1 MDFYILKEEIVKSL
15 NLTLGVVEKRQTLP
29 ILSNVLIE
37 VDESSLKLTATDLES
52 EISTTST
59 ISNFNSGGKTTA
71 PARKLSDLCRLLPDM
86 AEIHFFLDGDNLKIE
101 SGSGKYN
108 LSTLPSDDFP
118 VFEFEDS
125 QGQINISSEN
135 LKTIIM
141 KTSFA
146 MGNQDWR
153 HYLNGLFIS
162 IDDKN
167 ITSVATDAHRLA
179 LASSTLNE
187 ASMETTD
194 GIVPRK
200 SINEIGKLVGD
211 NSENVL
217 IKISQSSILVEAAGT
232 KFVSKLIEGKF
243 PDYEQVIPTGE
254 SSLLVIDR
262 KNFSDSLSRVSV
274 LSSEKYKGVRII
286 TKKNSLNISANN
298 PEKEQGEEVVACEYS
313 GEEIDIAFNVNYLQE
328 ILSTIDSETIEI
340 NFFGSE
346 KSCLITDPNS
356 ENLKYPLKA
365 YQLQPSE
372 DAVRNISLKDN
383 FTIESTNII
392 LIFQSRV

>member
-1 MDFYILKEEIVKSL
+1 MDFYITKEEVVKSL

-29 ILSNVLIE
+29 ILSNVLFE

-59 ISNFNSGGKTTA
+59 ISNFKSGGKTTA
-71 PARKLSDLCRLLPDM
+71 PARKLSDLCRLMPDL

-101 SGSGKYN
+101 TDSGKYN
-108 LSTLPSDDFP
+108 LSTLPSEDFP
-118 VFEFEDS
+118 VFETEDTQS
-125 QGQINISSEN
+125 QINISSPN
-135 LKTIIM
+135 LKNLIT

-153 HYLNGLFIS
+153 HYLNGLYMM
-162 IDDKN
+162 IDDKV
-167 ITSVATDAHRLA
+167 ITTVATDAHRLA
-179 LASSTLNE
+179 MATSSLNE
-187 ASMETTD
+187 ASSESTS

-211 NSENVL
+211 ESENVVIQL
-217 IKISQSSILVEAAGT
+217 GQTSIAANVSGT
-232 KFVSKLIEGKF
+232 TFVSKLIEGKF
-243 PDYEQVIPTGE
+243 PDYEQVIPSGE
-254 SSLLVIDR
+254 SSLLVVDR
-262 KNFSDSLSRVSV
+262 KNFSESLSRVSV

-286 TKKNSLNISANN
+286 TNKNSLNISANN
-298 PEKEQGEEVVACEYS
+298 PEKEQGEENLSCEYQ

-328 ILSTIDSETIEI
+328 ILSTIDSEKIEI

-356 ENLKYPLKA
+356 ENLKYVVMPL
-365 YQLQPSE
+365 
-372 DAVRNISLKDN
+372 
-383 FTIESTNII
+383 
-392 LIFQSRV
+392 LI

>member
-1 MDFYILKEEIVKSL
+1 MDFYITKEEVVKSL
-15 NLTLGVVEKRQTLP
+15 NPTLGVVEKRQTLP
-29 ILSNVLIE
+29 ILSNVLLE

-59 ISNFNSGGKTTA
+59 ISNFKSGGKTTA
-71 PARKLSDLCRLLPDM
+71 PARKLSDLCRLMPDL

-101 SGSGKYN
+101 TESGKYN
-108 LSTLPSDDFP
+108 LSTLPSEDFP
-118 VFEFEDS
+118 VFETEDTQS
-125 QGQINISSEN
+125 QINISSQN
-135 LKTIIM
+135 LKNLIT

-153 HYLNGLFIS
+153 HYLNGLYMM
-162 IDDKN
+162 IDDKV
-167 ITSVATDAHRLA
+167 ITTVATDAHRLA
-179 LASSTLNE
+179 MATSSLNE
-187 ASMETTD
+187 ASSESTS

-211 NSENVL
+211 ESENVVIQL
-217 IKISQSSILVEAAGT
+217 GQTSIAANVSGT
-232 KFVSKLIEGKF
+232 TFVSKLIEGKF
-243 PDYEQVIPTGE
+243 PDYEQVIPSGE
-254 SSLLVIDR
+254 SSLLVVDR
-262 KNFSDSLSRVSV
+262 KNFSESLSRVSV

-298 PEKEQGEEVVACEYS
+298 PEKEQGEENLSCEYQ

-328 ILSTIDSETIEI
+328 ILSTIDSEKIEI

-356 ENLKYPLKA
+356 ENLKYVVMPL
-365 YQLQPSE
+365 
-372 DAVRNISLKDN
+372 
-383 FTIESTNII
+383 
-392 LIFQSRV
+392 LI

>member
-1 MDFYILKEEIVKSL
+1 MDFYITKEEVVKSL

-29 ILSNVLIE
+29 ILSNVLLE

-59 ISNFNSGGKTTA
+59 ISNFKSGGKTTA
-71 PARKLSDLCRLLPDM
+71 PARKLSDLCRLMPDL

-101 SGSGKYN
+101 TESGKYN
-108 LSTLPSDDFP
+108 LSTLPSEDFP
-118 VFEFEDS
+118 VFETEDTQS
-125 QGQINISSEN
+125 QINISSQN
-135 LKTIIM
+135 LKNLIT

-153 HYLNGLFIS
+153 HYLNGLYMM
-162 IDDKN
+162 IDDKV
-167 ITSVATDAHRLA
+167 ITTVATDAHRLA
-179 LASSTLNE
+179 MATSSLNE
-187 ASMETTD
+187 ASSESTS

-211 NSENVL
+211 ESENVVIQL
-217 IKISQSSILVEAAGT
+217 GQTSIAANVSGT
-232 KFVSKLIEGKF
+232 TFVSKLIEGKF
-243 PDYEQVIPTGE
+243 PDYEQVIPSGE
-254 SSLLVIDR
+254 SSLLVVDR
-262 KNFSDSLSRVSV
+262 KNFSESLSRVSV

-286 TKKNSLNISANN
+286 TKKDSLNISANN
-298 PEKEQGEEVVACEYS
+298 PEKEQGEENLPCEYQ

-328 ILSTIDSETIEI
+328 VLSTIDSEKIEI

-356 ENLKYPLKA
+356 ENLKYVVMPL
-365 YQLQPSE
+365 
-372 DAVRNISLKDN
+372 
-383 FTIESTNII
+383 
-392 LIFQSRV
+392 LI

>member
-1 MDFYILKEEIVKSL
+1 MDFYITKEEVVKSL

-29 ILSNVLIE
+29 ILSNVLLE

-59 ISNFNSGGKTTA
+59 ISNFKSGGKTTA
-71 PARKLSDLCRLLPDM
+71 PARKLSDLCRLMPDL

-101 SGSGKYN
+101 TESGKYN
-108 LSTLPSDDFP
+108 LSTLPSEDFP
-118 VFEFEDS
+118 VFETEDAQS
-125 QGQINISSEN
+125 QINISSQN
-135 LKTIIM
+135 LKNLIT

-153 HYLNGLFIS
+153 HYLNGLYMM
-162 IDDKN
+162 IDDKV
-167 ITSVATDAHRLA
+167 ITTVATDAHRLA
-179 LASSTLNE
+179 MATSSLNE
-187 ASMETTD
+187 ASSESTS

-211 NSENVL
+211 ESENVVIQL
-217 IKISQSSILVEAAGT
+217 GQTSIAANVSGT
-232 KFVSKLIEGKF
+232 TFVSKLIEGKF
-243 PDYEQVIPTGE
+243 PDYEQVIPSGE
-254 SSLLVIDR
+254 SSLLVVDR
-262 KNFSDSLSRVSV
+262 KNFSESLSRVSV

-298 PEKEQGEEVVACEYS
+298 PEKEQGEENLPCEYQ

-328 ILSTIDSETIEI
+328 VLSTIDSEKIEI

-356 ENLKYPLKA
+356 ENLKYVVMPL
-365 YQLQPSE
+365 
-372 DAVRNISLKDN
+372 
-383 FTIESTNII
+383 
-392 LIFQSRV
+392 LI

>member
-1 MDFYILKEEIVKSL
+1 MDFYITKEEVVKSL

-29 ILSNVLIE
+29 ILSNVLLE

-59 ISNFNSGGKTTA
+59 ISNFKSGGKTTA
-71 PARKLSDLCRLLPDM
+71 PARKLSDLCRLMPDL

-101 SGSGKYN
+101 TESGKYN
-108 LSTLPSDDFP
+108 LSTLPSEDFP
-118 VFEFEDS
+118 VFETEDAQS
-125 QGQINISSEN
+125 QINISSQN
-135 LKTIIM
+135 LKNLIT

-153 HYLNGLFIS
+153 HYLNGLYMM
-162 IDDKN
+162 IDDKV
-167 ITSVATDAHRLA
+167 ITTVATDAHRLA
-179 LASSTLNE
+179 MATSSLNE
-187 ASMETTD
+187 ASSESTS

-211 NSENVL
+211 ESENVVIQL
-217 IKISQSSILVEAAGT
+217 GQTSIAANVSGT
-232 KFVSKLIEGKF
+232 TFVSKLIEGKF
-243 PDYEQVIPTGE
+243 PDYEQVIPSGE
-254 SSLLVIDR
+254 SSLLVVDR
-262 KNFSDSLSRVSV
+262 KNFSESLSRVSV

-286 TKKNSLNISANN
+286 TKKDSLNISANN
-298 PEKEQGEEVVACEYS
+298 PEKEQGEENLSCEYQ

-328 ILSTIDSETIEI
+328 ILSTIDSEKIEI

-356 ENLKYPLKA
+356 ENLKYVVMPL
-365 YQLQPSE
+365 
-372 DAVRNISLKDN
+372 
-383 FTIESTNII
+383 
-392 LIFQSRV
+392 LI

>member
-1 MDFYILKEEIVKSL
+1 MDFYITKEEVVKSL
-15 NLTLGVVEKRQTLP
+15 NPTLGVVEKRQTLP
-29 ILSNVLIE
+29 ILSNVLLE

-59 ISNFNSGGKTTA
+59 ISNFKSGGKTTA
-71 PARKLSDLCRLLPDM
+71 PARKLSDLCRLMPDL

-101 SGSGKYN
+101 TESGKYN
-108 LSTLPSDDFP
+108 LSTLPSEDFP
-118 VFEFEDS
+118 VFETEDTQS
-125 QGQINISSEN
+125 QINISSQN
-135 LKTIIM
+135 LKNLIT

-153 HYLNGLFIS
+153 HYLNGLYMM
-162 IDDKN
+162 IDDKV
-167 ITSVATDAHRLA
+167 ITTVATDAHRLA
-179 LASSTLNE
+179 MATSSLNE
-187 ASMETTD
+187 ASSESTS

-211 NSENVL
+211 ESENVVIQL
-217 IKISQSSILVEAAGT
+217 GQTSIAANVSGT
-232 KFVSKLIEGKF
+232 TFVSKLIEGKF
-243 PDYEQVIPTGE
+243 PDYEQVIPSGE
-254 SSLLVIDR
+254 SSLLVVDR
-262 KNFSDSLSRVSV
+262 KNFSESLSRVSV

-298 PEKEQGEEVVACEYS
+298 PEKEQGEENLPCEYQ

-328 ILSTIDSETIEI
+328 ILSTIDSEKIEI

-356 ENLKYPLKA
+356 ENLKYVVMPL
-365 YQLQPSE
+365 
-372 DAVRNISLKDN
+372 
-383 FTIESTNII
+383 
-392 LIFQSRV
+392 LI